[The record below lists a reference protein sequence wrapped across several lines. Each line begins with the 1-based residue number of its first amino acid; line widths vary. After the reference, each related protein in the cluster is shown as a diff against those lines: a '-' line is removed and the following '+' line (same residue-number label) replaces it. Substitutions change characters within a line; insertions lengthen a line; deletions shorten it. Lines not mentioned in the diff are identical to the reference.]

1 MTGLGKK
8 EKEGESE
15 AEILKEWGVKLAEEI
30 EQYTKMGVAPIKN
43 GSLEDALDEAQ
54 VVLDMLEERDL
65 AERAQK
71 LATRL
76 AEVRLMIRST
86 RSITASAERAKM
98 EAQKLARDMRK
109 RLQGRLEVGA
119 RKTL

>member
-8 EKEGESE
+8 EKGEGE

>member
-8 EKEGESE
+8 EKEGEGE